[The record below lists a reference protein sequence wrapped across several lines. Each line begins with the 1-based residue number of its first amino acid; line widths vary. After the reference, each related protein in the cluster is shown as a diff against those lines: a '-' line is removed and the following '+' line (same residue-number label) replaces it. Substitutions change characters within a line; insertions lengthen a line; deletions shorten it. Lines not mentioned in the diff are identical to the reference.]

1 MGHRVERTFDVT
13 VSPEAAF
20 DYVADFSRAQEWDPG
35 IPSARRLDD
44 GPIGP
49 GSRFELR
56 SRFGSTEQL
65 IEYEITGYDRP
76 NQVTFVGDGKNF
88 HGTDT
93 ISFDP
98 AEGGG
103 TRVTYVADLGLKGV
117 AALAVPFIRGRLDSM
132 SDDAV
137 AGLKNALDGL
147 DG

>member
-1 MGHRVERTFDVT
+1 MSHRVERTLDVAAA
-13 VSPEAAF
+13 PEFAF

-44 GPIGP
+44 GPIGV
-49 GSRFELR
+49 GSRFELL

-65 IEYEITGYDRP
+65 IEYEITELDRP
-76 NQVTFVGDGKNF
+76 HQVTFVGDGKNF

-93 ISFDP
+93 ISFAP
-98 AEGGG
+98 GEGGG

-117 AALAVPFIRGRLDSM
+117 AALPFLRGRLDSM

-137 AGLKNALDGL
+137 AGLKAALDRL
-147 DG
+147 A